1 MKKIIFGIEIVIIAI
16 EVMLNIIQIR
26 QGKRINEILEEMNN
40 DI

>member
-16 EVMLNIIQIR
+16 EVMLNIMQIR